1 MRQPGRTYFEI
12 DCLMWLSPTGFFW
25 VRRDAQEG
33 SMEWNPGDP
42 SGTPG
47 WCSFILVH
55 FFFLVSEEGLML
67 RGTLLYFLGSSLRGL
82 TSPRGP
88 RSFCHSIPHSVS
100 RFCQSSCTHR
110 GEGHSEGE
118 YAFPS
123 LLQLD
128 SYRNFFIE
136 RVSSCLFAW
145 SLAMLVSPLLAL
157 IVTLLPTPD
166 SRPNL
171 IEC

>member
-1 MRQPGRTYFEI
+1 MRQPGRTDFEI

-55 FFFLVSEEGLML
+55 FFFLVSEEGFML

-82 TSPRGP
+82 TSPRGGLA
-88 RSFCHSIPHSVS
+88 HSVIPFHTLYPGFVS
-100 RFCQSSCTHR
+100 LPVRIEER
-110 GEGHSEGE
+110 GHSEGE
-118 YAFPS
+118 SAFPS

-128 SYRNFFIE
+128 SYRNF
-136 RVSSCLFAW
+136 V
-145 SLAMLVSPLLAL
+145 
-157 IVTLLPTPD
+157 
-166 SRPNL
+166 
-171 IEC
+171 